1 MKFDLKK
8 LWENRTARILLVALA
23 GVLLLLLCMA
33 AFSPRKESTAEQT
46 PTEARLSAILSEV
59 AGAGSVRAMIAE
71 EDGVPVSAVV
81 LFDGEDGILIRLR
94 LTQVTAASLNIAENR
109 VIVCPSEG

>member
-71 EDGVPVSAVV
+71 EDGIPVSAVV
-81 LFDGEDGILIRLR
+81 LFDGEDGILVRLR
-94 LTQVTAASLNIAENR
+94 LTQVTACALGLSDGS
-109 VIVCPSEG
+109 VHVYPSGK